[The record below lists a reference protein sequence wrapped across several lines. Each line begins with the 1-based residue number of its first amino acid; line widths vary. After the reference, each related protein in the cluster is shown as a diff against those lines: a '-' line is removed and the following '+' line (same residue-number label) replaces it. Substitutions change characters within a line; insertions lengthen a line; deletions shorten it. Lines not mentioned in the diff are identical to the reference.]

1 MTQRILNMKKSK
13 IYSYHSII
21 LLLSIFTITGCPG
34 PKGHHKNNTNS
45 ENSNSS
51 ILLASCNNL
60 ICSIDASD
68 AFIQNADIATYE
80 CDMDDGTV
88 INVLTAES
96 LFDYSYASSGTYSIN
111 CTTTSST
118 GETDTSTTHVTVGAG
133 ADGQIRSIADAGSD
147 QAVNEGDT
155 VFLDAS
161 GSAAGS
167 VGEEF
172 TYYWTKWV
180 GGGSISVSLSDR
192 TAQRPSFVVPANA
205 RDNGS
210 YIKFSLSVGVK
221 GSRHLGSTPDYV
233 VININPRSTG
243 GEGVEAY

>member
-1 MTQRILNMKKSK
+1 MKKSK
-13 IYSYHSII
+13 TYSYRSII

-34 PKGHHKNNTNS
+34 PKGHHKNNANDQ
-45 ENSNSS
+45 NSNSN

-96 LFDYSYASSGTYSIN
+96 LFDYSYASSGTYSIS

-118 GETDTSTTHVTVGAG
+118 GETDTSTTRVTVGAGDVNDGAG
-133 ADGQIRSIADAGSD
+133 ADGQIRSIADAGPD
-147 QAVNEGDT
+147 QIVNEGDT

-167 VGEEF
+167 VDEEL

-192 TAQRPSFVVPANA
+192 TAQRPSFIVPANA

-221 GSRHLGSTPDYV
+221 GSSHLGSTPDYV

-243 GEGVEAY
+243 GEGVR